1 MALAKCI
8 LSSGFVRLWFNAEM
22 FFFICAKQKS
32 WSLGS
37 ILHFNFI
44 VCDAHDCRCTGGCHS
59 TCVKGQ
65 GTAFGSWFFL
75 PLRLLGTELRQAL

>member
-37 ILHFNFI
+37 ILHFNVI
-44 VCDAHDCRCTGGCHS
+44 LLCVCVMHVIAGAQVGA
-59 TCVKGQ
+59 
-65 GTAFGSWFFL
+65 TAL
-75 PLRLLGTELRQAL
+75 V